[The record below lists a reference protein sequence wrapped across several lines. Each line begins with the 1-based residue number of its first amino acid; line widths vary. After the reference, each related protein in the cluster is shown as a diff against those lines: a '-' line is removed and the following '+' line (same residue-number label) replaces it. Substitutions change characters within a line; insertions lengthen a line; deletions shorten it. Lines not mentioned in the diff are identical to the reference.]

1 MHILVN
7 IKQIGKKKN
16 KIDKMSFY
24 LENKPQTVR
33 DLITECVRTCV
44 SDYNEQVKKG
54 EVYKPL
60 STEEID
66 DMASIGKI
74 AFGINYG
81 GKLADEKKA
90 VKNALQSYEDGL
102 FCIFVEGKA
111 LGSSGDIIEE
121 EVSDK
126 ESVLDERVTI
136 EENTE
141 VTFIRLVMLS
151 GRMW

>member
-1 MHILVN
+1 MYIRVN

-16 KIDKMSFY
+16 KIDKMPFY

-33 DLITECVRTCV
+33 ELITECVHTCV
-44 SDYNEQVKKG
+44 ANYNEQVKKG

-81 GKLADEKKA
+81 GKMADEKKA
-90 VKNALQSYEDGL
+90 VENALQSYEDGL

-111 LGSSGDIIEE
+111 LGSSGDIIEADE
-121 EVSDK
+121 SDK
-126 ESVLDERVTI
+126 RNVLDEKVTI
-136 EENTE
+136 EEDTE